1 MFYAYCILSYH
12 FHVSAKSTRNK
23 RKKINIE
30 IDKEEDE
37 DLMGIKADE
46 TINKGIFFFLNV
58 LIKKNVFSNRI
69 TEGTGGKAG
78 IIILFGLC
86 FIFKDILLSHKNS

>member
-1 MFYAYCILSYH
+1 MFYAYCILTYP
-12 FHVSAKSTRNK
+12 FHVSGKSTRNK

-46 TINKGIFFFLNV
+46 TINKGIFFLFECFN
-58 LIKKNVFSNRI
+58 KKECIFQKNH
-69 TEGTGGKAG
+69 TGHRKKRYMYSWHNH
-78 IIILFGLC
+78 FVR
-86 FIFKDILLSHKNS
+86 FMFYF